1 MKREEY
7 NSMIK
12 RYEQGLAI
20 IDNAQNKVVVLQ
32 KEIREKEPVLEKLE
46 KELTIQNEH
55 LSIELEKTDKKNSEV
70 TESTR
75 VQNIEV
81 EKVTVM
87 VADINLEKD
96 ETEKEKDKAVKLCE
110 SLNIKD
116 IGEISGYA
124 KPPKAVGF
132 VFKLIMMLFDKE
144 KNVKDKNDLNEW
156 FAVAKKELLSDIG
169 GLIKMLV
176 NRIKKEEITG
186 KQFNK
191 VNE

>member
-1 MKREEY
+1 M
-7 NSMIK
+7 
-12 RYEQGLAI
+12 AI
-20 IDNAQNKVVVLQ
+20 IENAQNKVTILQ

-70 TESTR
+70 SESTR
-75 VQNIEV
+75 LQNIEV
-81 EKVTVM
+81 EKVTTM
-87 VADINLEKD
+87 VADINLEKE
-96 ETEKEKDKAVKLCE
+96 ETEKEKDKAIKLCE
-110 SLNIKD
+110 SLNTKD
-116 IGEISGYA
+116 IGEISGYS

-144 KNVKDKNDLNEW
+144 KNVKDKNDLTEW
-156 FAVAKKELLSDIG
+156 FSVAKKELLGDVSS
-169 GLIKMLV
+169 LIKSLV

>member
-1 MKREEY
+1 
-7 NSMIK
+7 MIK

-20 IDNAQNKVVVLQ
+20 IENAQNKVTILQ
-32 KEIREKEPVLEKLE
+32 KEIKEKEPVLEKLE
-46 KELTIQNEH
+46 RELTIQNEH
-55 LSIELEKTDKKNSEV
+55 LSIELEKTDKKNIEV

-81 EKVTVM
+81 ATVSSM
-87 VADINLEKD
+87 VADINLEKE
-96 ETEKEKDKAVKLCE
+96 ETEKEKDKAIKLCE
-110 SLNIKD
+110 SLNTKD
-116 IGEISGYA
+116 IGEISGYS

-144 KNVKDKNDLNEW
+144 KEVKGDKADLTEW
-156 FAVAKKELLSDIG
+156 FLGAKRVLLSDIG

-176 NRIKKEEITG
+176 SRIKKEEITG